1 MASAKKKLLNKR
13 NTIKMNQYRV
23 LIQAPDSTGL
33 IYKAAKVFFE
43 NGLNIITNHEFVDN
57 EQNIFFMRSVV
68 SGDIDAKRL
77 GDLLSAALPEEISL
91 TIKLA
96 RKKNIV
102 LMVTKEAHVLGDLLI
117 RYHEGQLD
125 ANIVGVISNYNSLR
139 PLCEHFNLPYYYIS
153 TENISR
159 EEHESKVINTL
170 KMFDSVD
177 YIVLAKYMRILSS
190 KFTARYVNKI
200 LNIHH
205 SFLPAFIGANPYK
218 QAFARGVKIIGATA
232 HFVNENLDEGPI
244 IEQDVIHIDHAY
256 DWQAMQQAGRDVEKI
271 VLARAL
277 KLALEDRIF
286 INGNKTVVF

>member
-1 MASAKKKLLNKR
+1 
-13 NTIKMNQYRV
+13 MNQYRV

-57 EQNIFFMRSVV
+57 EQNLFFMRSVV

-77 GDLLSAALPEEISL
+77 SDLLSAALPEEISL

-125 ANIVGVISNYNSLR
+125 ANIVGVISNYNTLR

-170 KMFDSVD
+170 EMFDSVD

-190 KFTARYVNKI
+190 EFTARYVNKI

>member
-1 MASAKKKLLNKR
+1 
-13 NTIKMNQYRV
+13 MNQYRV

-77 GDLLSAALPEEISL
+77 GDLLSAALPAEISL

-170 KMFDSVD
+170 EMFDSVD

-190 KFTARYVNKI
+190 EFTARYVNKI

>member
-1 MASAKKKLLNKR
+1 
-13 NTIKMNQYRV
+13 MNQYRV

-57 EQNIFFMRSVV
+57 EQNLFFMRSVV

-77 GDLLSAALPEEISL
+77 SDLLSAALPEEISL

-170 KMFDSVD
+170 EMFDSVD

-190 KFTARYVNKI
+190 EFTARYVNKI

>member
-57 EQNIFFMRSVV
+57 DQNIFFMRSVV

-170 KMFDSVD
+170 EMFDSVD

-190 KFTARYVNKI
+190 EFTARYVNKI

>member
-1 MASAKKKLLNKR
+1 
-13 NTIKMNQYRV
+13 MNQYRV

-57 EQNIFFMRSVV
+57 DQNIFFMRSVV

-170 KMFDSVD
+170 EMFDSVD

-190 KFTARYVNKI
+190 EFTARYVNKI

>member
-1 MASAKKKLLNKR
+1 
-13 NTIKMNQYRV
+13 MNQYRV

-57 EQNIFFMRSVV
+57 DQNIFFMRSVV

-125 ANIVGVISNYNSLR
+125 ANIVGVISNYNTLR

-170 KMFDSVD
+170 EMFDSVD

-190 KFTARYVNKI
+190 EFTARYVNKI